1 MEITVRTFLLLIT
14 VSSLA
19 SCLRDEPVNIVE
31 TETETKEE
39 EKTDQATLEYV
50 LGAPADYSTKLEGLS
65 AICLNEAGDGL
76 YVAEDNG
83 RVYEFGLEGK
93 LKDTFSVPSPN
104 DAHDWEGI
112 TRAKDGK
119 IYLCEERLRE
129 VYLLSADHKSV
140 SKVSS
145 GPYEDGGQ
153 ENQGYEGIAAG
164 DGVLYVANQSLPLR
178 VYKYS
183 LADKTWETAFDA
195 DWATS
200 LSDIYFDS
208 DDGTLWITDAKTQKL
223 TQMTTGGEVIKDYD
237 ISFVKKPEGFCKDA
251 ARKQFWF
258 VCDKTSKLQT
268 VSYQ

>member
-1 MEITVRTFLLLIT
+1 MM

-19 SCLRDEPVNIVE
+19 SCLRDEPVIVE
-31 TETETKEE
+31 QGSKPSEGKVYTLGETTSFD
-39 EKTDQATLEYV
+39 T
-50 LGAPADYSTKLEGLS
+50 GLEGLS

-76 YVAEDNG
+76 YIAEDNG
-83 RVYEFGLEGK
+83 HVYEFGLDGK
-93 LKDTFSVPSPN
+93 QRNKFSFPSPDN
-104 DAHDWEGI
+104 AHDWEGI
-112 TRAKDGK
+112 TRSADGK

-140 SKVSS
+140 TKVSK

-153 ENQGYEGIAAG
+153 DNQGYEGIAAD

-183 LADKTWETAFDA
+183 LADKTWGSAFDA
-195 DWATS
+195 NWATS
-200 LSDIYFDS
+200 LSDIFYDS
-208 DDGTLWITDAKTQKL
+208 EDGTLWITDAKTQKL

-237 ISFVKKPEGFCKDA
+237 ISFVKKPEGFCKDS

-258 VCDKTSKLQT
+258 VCDKTSKIQA
-268 VSYQ
+268 VSYK

>member
-1 MEITVRTFLLLIT
+1 M

-19 SCLRDEPVNIVE
+19 SCLGDEPVIIDGDDKPSESKVY
-31 TETETKEE
+31 
-39 EKTDQATLEYV
+39 TLGEVKSYDT
-50 LGAPADYSTKLEGLS
+50 GLEGLS

-83 RVYEFGLEGK
+83 HVYEFGLDGK
-93 LKDTFSVPSPN
+93 QKNKFSFPSP
-104 DAHDWEGI
+104 DAAHDWEGI
-112 TRAKDGK
+112 CRGADGK

-140 SKVSS
+140 TKVSK

-164 DGVLYVANQSLPLR
+164 NGVLYVANQSLPKR
-178 VYKYS
+178 VYMCT
-183 LADKTWETAFDA
+183 LADKTWDTAFDA
-195 DWATS
+195 NWATS
-200 LSDIYFDS
+200 LSDIYYDS
-208 DDGTLWITDAKTQKL
+208 EDGTLWITDAKTQKF
-223 TQMTTGGEVIKDYD
+223 TQMDAKGTVIKDYD

-251 ARKQFWF
+251 AHKQFWF
-258 VCDKTSKLQT
+258 VCDKTSKIQT